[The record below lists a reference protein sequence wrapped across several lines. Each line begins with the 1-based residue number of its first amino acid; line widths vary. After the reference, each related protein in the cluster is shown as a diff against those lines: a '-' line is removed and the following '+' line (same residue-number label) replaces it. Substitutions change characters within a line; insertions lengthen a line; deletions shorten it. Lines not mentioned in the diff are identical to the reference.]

1 MSTRVENLAL
11 IFQEAITAI
20 VRLRANRQPVTSA
33 DVFRAQMRQLL
44 SMADQEARNC
54 GYTAEDARLASFAV
68 VAFLD
73 ESVLNLQNPVF
84 AGWPRK
90 PLQEEMFG
98 GHVAGE
104 IFYQS
109 LQRLL
114 ERSESP
120 QLADVLEVFH
130 LCVLLGYRGK
140 YGAGGQAELKSQ
152 MDAVAQKIRR
162 IRKDSGTLSP
172 DWAPASGVVVAAGV
186 DRLFRPMLMAAAAC
200 VLLVLLLFAGFKM
213 SLGSGVSDL
222 QTAVAQTQ
230 R

>member
-1 MSTRVENLAL
+1 MLKPTENLAL

-20 VRLRANRQPVTSA
+20 VRLRSNRQPVTDA
-33 DVFRAQMRQLL
+33 EVFRTQMRQLL
-44 SMADQEARNC
+44 SVAEQEARNR

-104 IFYQS
+104 IFFQS

-114 ERSESP
+114 ERNESE
-120 QLADVLEVFH
+120 QLADVLEVFD

-140 YGAGGQAELKSQ
+140 YGAGGQAELKAR
-152 MDAVAQKIRR
+152 MDAVAQKIKR
-162 IRKDSGTLSP
+162 IRKDTGVLSP
-172 DWAPASGVVVAAGV
+172 DWVPPRDAIAVGGA
-186 DRLFRPMLMAAAAC
+186 DRLFRPLLIAASAC
-200 VLLVLLLFAGFKM
+200 LVLALLLFAGFKL
-213 SLGSGVSDL
+213 SLGSGVSDF
-222 QTAVAQTQ
+222 QSTAVET
-230 R
+230 RR

>member
-1 MSTRVENLAL
+1 MPPRAENLAL

-20 VRLRANRQPVTSA
+20 VRLRANRQPVTNA
-33 DVFRAQMRQLL
+33 DVFRSQMRQLL
-44 SMADQEARNC
+44 SVADQEARNR
-54 GYTAEDARLASFAV
+54 GYSAEDARLATFAV

-104 IFYQS
+104 IFFQS

-114 ERSESP
+114 VRSESP

-140 YGAGGQAELKSQ
+140 YGAGGQAELKAQ

-162 IRKDSGTLSP
+162 IRRDTGLLSP
-172 DWAPASGVVVAAGV
+172 DWAPPPGAPPAAAA
-186 DRLFRPMLMAAAAC
+186 DPWFRPLLIGASAC
-200 VLLVLLLFAGFKM
+200 VLLALLLFLGFRL
-213 SLGSGVSDL
+213 SLGSGVSGL
-222 QTAVAQTQ
+222 QAVVAET
-230 R
+230 RR

>member
-44 SMADQEARNC
+44 GMADQEARNR

-114 ERSESP
+114 ERSESA

-162 IRKDSGTLSP
+162 IRKDPGTLSP
-172 DWAPASGVVVAAGV
+172 DWAPTSGVVVAAGV
-186 DRLFRPMLMAAAAC
+186 DRLFRPLLITAGAC
-200 VLLVLLLFAGFKM
+200 VLLALLLFGGFKM

-222 QTAVAQTQ
+222 QTAVAET
-230 R
+230 RR

>member
-1 MSTRVENLAL
+1 MPARAENLAL

-33 DVFRAQMRQLL
+33 EVFRSQMRQLL
-44 SMADQEARNC
+44 AMADQEARNR
-54 GYTAEDARLASFAV
+54 GYSAEDARLASFAV

-73 ESVLNLQNPVF
+73 ETVLNLQNPVF

-104 IFYQS
+104 IFFQS
-109 LQRLL
+109 VQRLL
-114 ERSESP
+114 ERPESGH
-120 QLADVLEVFH
+120 LADVLEVFY

-140 YGAGGQAELKSQ
+140 YGSGVQAELKSQ
-152 MDAVAQKIRR
+152 MDSVAAKIRR
-162 IRKDSGTLSP
+162 IRRDAGALSP
-172 DWAPASGVVVAAGV
+172 EWAPARAMVATPTA
-186 DRLFRPMLMAAAAC
+186 DRLFRPLLIAAAGCA
-200 VLLVLLLFAGFKM
+200 VLALLLLAGFKV
-213 SLGSGVSDL
+213 SLSSGVSAF
-222 QTAVAQTQ
+222 QATASQTQ

>member
-1 MSTRVENLAL
+1 MASRTENLAL
-11 IFQEAITAI
+11 IYQEAITAV
-20 VRLRANRQPVTSA
+20 VRLRSGRQPVTSA
-33 DVFRAQMRQLL
+33 DAFRSQMRQVL
-44 SMADQEARNC
+44 SVADQEARNR

-73 ESVLNLQNPVF
+73 ESVLNLQNAVF

-104 IFYQS
+104 IFFQS

-114 ERSESP
+114 ERSESA

-152 MDAVAQKIRR
+152 MDAAAQKIRR
-162 IRKDSGTLSP
+162 IRRDTGALSP
-172 DWAPASGVVVAAGV
+172 DWRPPSGVASAGSA
-186 DRLFRPMLMAAAAC
+186 DPWLRPLMITAAAC
-200 VLLVLLLFAGFKM
+200 LMLAMLLFAVFRL
-213 SLGSGVSDL
+213 SLGSGVSSL
-222 QTAVAQTQ
+222 QTAVAET
-230 R
+230 RR

>member
-1 MSTRVENLAL
+1 MPIRAENLAL

-20 VRLRANRQPVTSA
+20 VRLRSNRQPVTSA

-44 SMADQEARNC
+44 SMADQEARSR
-54 GYTAEDARLASFAV
+54 GYTAEDVRLASFAV

-73 ESVLNLQNPVF
+73 ESVLNLHNPVF
-84 AGWPRK
+84 ADWPRK

-104 IFYQS
+104 IFFQS

-114 ERSESP
+114 ERNESA

-130 LCVLLGYRGK
+130 LCVLLGYRGR

-152 MDAVAQKIRR
+152 MDTVAQKIRR
-162 IRKDSGTLSP
+162 IRKDSGALSP
-172 DWAPASGVVVAAGV
+172 DWAPPAG
-186 DRLFRPMLMAAAAC
+186 MAAP
-200 VLLVLLLFAGFKM
+200 AGGIP
-213 SLGSGVSDL
+213 GSGPW
-222 QTAVAQTQ
+222 
-230 R
+230 

>member
-44 SMADQEARNC
+44 GNADQEARNR

-73 ESVLNLQNPVF
+73 ESVLNLQNSVF

-114 ERSESP
+114 ERSESA

-162 IRKDSGTLSP
+162 IRKDPGTLSP
-172 DWAPASGVVVAAGV
+172 DWAPAAGVVVAAGV
-186 DRLFRPMLMAAAAC
+186 DRLFRPLLITAGAC
-200 VLLVLLLFAGFKM
+200 VLLALLLFGGFKM

-222 QTAVAQTQ
+222 RTAVAET
-230 R
+230 RR

>member
-1 MSTRVENLAL
+1 MSTQAENLAL

-44 SMADQEARNC
+44 GNADQEARNR

-84 AGWPRK
+84 ADWPRK

-140 YGAGGQAELKSQ
+140 YGSGGQAELKSQ

-162 IRKDSGTLSP
+162 IRKDRGTLSP

-186 DRLFRPMLMAAAAC
+186 DRLFRPMLIAAAAC

-222 QTAVAQTQ
+222 QTAVAET
-230 R
+230 RK

>member
-1 MSTRVENLAL
+1 VENLAL

-44 SMADQEARNC
+44 SNADQEARNR

-84 AGWPRK
+84 ADWPRK

-114 ERSESP
+114 ERSESA

-162 IRKDSGTLSP
+162 IRKDPGTLSP
-172 DWAPASGVVVAAGV
+172 DWAPAAGVVVAAGV
-186 DRLFRPMLMAAAAC
+186 DRLFRPMLIAAAAC
-200 VLLVLLLFAGFKM
+200 VLLALLLFAGFKM
-213 SLGSGVSDL
+213 SLGSGVSNL
-222 QTAVAQTQ
+222 QTAVAET
-230 R
+230 RK

>member
-1 MSTRVENLAL
+1 MTTRVENLAL

-44 SMADQEARNC
+44 SNADQEARNR

-114 ERSESP
+114 ERSESA

-162 IRKDSGTLSP
+162 IRKDPGTLSP
-172 DWAPASGVVVAAGV
+172 DWAPAAGVVVAAGV
-186 DRLFRPMLMAAAAC
+186 DRLFRPMLIAAAAC
-200 VLLVLLLFAGFKM
+200 VLLALLLFAGFKM

-222 QTAVAQTQ
+222 QTAVAET
-230 R
+230 RK

>member
-1 MSTRVENLAL
+1 MPTRAENLAL
-11 IFQEAITAI
+11 IFQEAVTAI
-20 VRLRANRQPVTSA
+20 VRLRSNRQNVA
-33 DVFRAQMRQLL
+33 DAEVFRTQMRQLL
-44 SMADQEARNC
+44 SRAEQEARGR
-54 GYTAEDARLASFAV
+54 GYGAEDARLASFAV

-104 IFYQS
+104 MFFQS

-114 ERSESP
+114 ERDESP

-130 LCVLLGYRGK
+130 LCVLLGYRGR
-140 YGAGGQAELKSQ
+140 YGAGGQAELKAQ
-152 MDAVAQKIRR
+152 MEAVAQKIRR
-162 IRKDSGTLSP
+162 IRKDSGLLSP
-172 DWAPASGVVVAAGV
+172 DWAPPPDLAAATAP
-186 DRLFRPMLMAAAAC
+186 DRWFRPMWIAASAC
-200 VLLVLLLFAGFKM
+200 VLLALLLLTGFKL

-222 QTAVAQTQ
+222 QSAVDET
-230 R
+230 RR

>member
-11 IFQEAITAI
+11 IFQETITAI

-44 SMADQEARNC
+44 GNADQEARNR

-84 AGWPRK
+84 ADWPRK

-104 IFYQS
+104 IFYQN

-114 ERSESP
+114 ERSESA

-140 YGAGGQAELKSQ
+140 YGSGGQAELKSQ

-162 IRKDSGTLSP
+162 IRKDPGTLSP
-172 DWAPASGVVVAAGV
+172 DWAPAAGVVVAAGV
-186 DRLFRPMLMAAAAC
+186 DRLFRPMLIAAAAC
-200 VLLVLLLFAGFKM
+200 VLLALLLFAGFKM

-222 QTAVAQTQ
+222 QTAVAET
-230 R
+230 RK

>member
-1 MSTRVENLAL
+1 MASRSENLAL
-11 IFQEAITAI
+11 IYQEAITAV
-20 VRLRANRQPVTSA
+20 VRLRSGRQPVTSA
-33 DVFRAQMRQLL
+33 DTFRAQMRQVLAA
-44 SMADQEARNC
+44 ADQEARNR

-104 IFYQS
+104 IFFQS
-109 LQRLL
+109 LNRLL

-162 IRKDSGTLSP
+162 IRRDTGALSP
-172 DWAPASGVVVAAGV
+172 DWRPPSEVVRAQVA
-186 DRLFRPMLMAAAAC
+186 DRWFRPLLIAAAAC
-200 VLLVLLLFAGFKM
+200 VVLALLLLVVFRV

-222 QTAVAQTQ
+222 QTAVAET
-230 R
+230 RR

>member
-1 MSTRVENLAL
+1 MTARVENLAL
-11 IFQEAITAI
+11 IYQEAITAI
-20 VRLRANRQPVTSA
+20 VRLRANRQPVTNA
-33 DVFRAQMRQLL
+33 DVFRNQMRQLL
-44 SMADQEARNC
+44 SMADQEARNR

-104 IFYQS
+104 IFFQS

-114 ERSESP
+114 ERSESA

-140 YGAGGQAELKSQ
+140 YGSGGQAELKAL

-162 IRKDSGTLSP
+162 IRRDTGVLSP
-172 DWAPASGVVVAAGV
+172 DWAPPSGVVSAGAA
-186 DRLFRPMLMAAAAC
+186 DPWFRPLWITASAC
-200 VLLVLLLFAGFKM
+200 LLLALLLLAGFSL
-213 SLGSGVSDL
+213 SLGSGVSGL
-222 QTAVAQTQ
+222 QTAVAET
-230 R
+230 RK

>member
-1 MSTRVENLAL
+1 MASRTENLAL
-11 IFQEAITAI
+11 IYQEAITAV
-20 VRLRANRQPVTSA
+20 VRLRTGRQPVTSA
-33 DVFRAQMRQLL
+33 DAFRSQMRQVL
-44 SMADQEARNC
+44 SVADQEARNR

-104 IFYQS
+104 IFFQS

-114 ERSESP
+114 ERSESA

-152 MDAVAQKIRR
+152 MDAAAQKIRR
-162 IRKDSGTLSP
+162 IRRDTGALSP
-172 DWAPASGVVVAAGV
+172 DWRPPSGVVSAGSA
-186 DRLFRPMLMAAAAC
+186 DPWLRPLMITAAAC
-200 VLLVLLLFAGFKM
+200 VVLALLLFAVFRL

-222 QTAVAQTQ
+222 QTAVAET
-230 R
+230 RR

>member
-1 MSTRVENLAL
+1 MSTQAENLAL

-44 SMADQEARNC
+44 GNADQEARNR

-84 AGWPRK
+84 ADWPRK

-140 YGAGGQAELKSQ
+140 YGSGGQAELKSQ

-162 IRKDSGTLSP
+162 IRKDRGTLAP

-186 DRLFRPMLMAAAAC
+186 DRLFRPMLIAAAAC

-222 QTAVAQTQ
+222 QTAVAET
-230 R
+230 RK

>member
-1 MSTRVENLAL
+1 MTARVENLAL
-11 IFQEAITAI
+11 IFQEAMTAI
-20 VRLRANRQPVTSA
+20 VRLRSNRQPVTDA
-33 DVFRAQMRQLL
+33 DVFRNQMRQLL
-44 SMADQEARNC
+44 SMADQEARNR
-54 GYTAEDARLASFAV
+54 GYSAEDARLASFAV

-73 ESVLNLQNPVF
+73 ESVLNLQIPVF

-104 IFYQS
+104 IFFQS

-114 ERSESP
+114 ERSESA

-140 YGAGGQAELKSQ
+140 YGSGGQAELKSL

-162 IRKDSGTLSP
+162 IRGDTGVLSP
-172 DWAPASGVVVAAGV
+172 DWAPPSGVVS
-186 DRLFRPMLMAAAAC
+186 AAAADPWFRPLWIAASAC
-200 VLLVLLLFAGFKM
+200 LVLALLLFAVFRL

-222 QTAVAQTQ
+222 QTVVAET
-230 R
+230 RR

>member
-1 MSTRVENLAL
+1 VENLAL

-44 SMADQEARNC
+44 SNADQEARNR

-114 ERSESP
+114 ERSESA

-162 IRKDSGTLSP
+162 IRKDPGTLSP
-172 DWAPASGVVVAAGV
+172 DWAPAAGVVVAAGV
-186 DRLFRPMLMAAAAC
+186 DRLFRPMLIAAAAC

-213 SLGSGVSDL
+213 SLGSGVSNL
-222 QTAVAQTQ
+222 QTAVAET
-230 R
+230 RK

>member
-1 MSTRVENLAL
+1 MPTRAENLAL

-20 VRLRANRQPVTSA
+20 VRLRANRQPVTNA
-33 DVFRAQMRQLL
+33 DVFRSQMRQLL
-44 SMADQEARNC
+44 SAADQEARNR

-98 GHVAGE
+98 GHTAGE
-104 IFYQS
+104 IFFQS
-109 LQRLL
+109 VQRLL
-114 ERSESP
+114 ERSESA

-140 YGAGGQAELKSQ
+140 YGAGGQAELKAQ

-162 IRKDSGTLSP
+162 IRRDTGVLSP
-172 DWAPASGVVVAAGV
+172 DWAPPSGVAH
-186 DRLFRPMLMAAAAC
+186 AAAADPWFRRLLIAASAC
-200 VLLVLLLFAGFKM
+200 LVLALLLFLGFRL

-222 QTAVAQTQ
+222 QTVVAET
-230 R
+230 RK

>member
-1 MSTRVENLAL
+1 
-11 IFQEAITAI
+11 
-20 VRLRANRQPVTSA
+20 
-33 DVFRAQMRQLL
+33 
-44 SMADQEARNC
+44 MADQEARNR

-114 ERSESP
+114 ERSESAQTRRRAGSVP
-120 QLADVLEVFH
+120 PLRVARLPRQV
-130 LCVLLGYRGK
+130 RGRR
-140 YGAGGQAELKSQ
+140 AGGAEIADGRCGAEDPAHPKGPRH
-152 MDAVAQKIRR
+152 AVAGLGPGLRR
-162 IRKDSGTLSP
+162 GVGGQCRPSVSSP
-172 DWAPASGVVVAAGV
+172 VDRGGSLRASG
-186 DRLFRPMLMAAAAC
+186 
-200 VLLVLLLFAGFKM
+200 LLLFGGFKM

-222 QTAVAQTQ
+222 QTAVAET
-230 R
+230 RR

>member
-1 MSTRVENLAL
+1 VENLAL

-44 SMADQEARNC
+44 SNADQEARNR

-114 ERSESP
+114 ERSESA

-162 IRKDSGTLSP
+162 IRKDPGTLSP
-172 DWAPASGVVVAAGV
+172 DWAPAAGVVVAAAV
-186 DRLFRPMLMAAAAC
+186 DRLFRPMLIAAAAC
-200 VLLVLLLFAGFKM
+200 VLLALLLFAGFKM

-222 QTAVAQTQ
+222 QTAVAET
-230 R
+230 RK